1 MDISTRY
8 MNCSPEVTEHEGSWR
23 QFTFPPS
30 KQDGHFIRKYILFS
44 SSSFIFSP
52 GISPGIKDA
61 FNFENSSSVL
71 STDVYRQ
78 QKYLDTPCIFI
89 FCTPE
94 DLHMLACVF
103 DI

>member
-61 FNFENSSSVL
+61 FNFENSSSVEFQL
-71 STDVYRQ
+71 N
-78 QKYLDTPCIFI
+78 
-89 FCTPE
+89 
-94 DLHMLACVF
+94 
-103 DI
+103 

>member
-8 MNCSPEVTEHEGSWR
+8 MNCSPEVTEHKGSWR

-61 FNFENSSSVL
+61 FNFENSPQYSQLMCTGSKNIL
-71 STDVYRQ
+71 TPPAFLFFAH
-78 QKYLDTPCIFI
+78 QKICI
-89 FCTPE
+89 C
-94 DLHMLACVF
+94 
-103 DI
+103 